1 MAMQELLLVVRGHTP
16 KNHQSSWE
24 QPAGAAGQ
32 STQHPSTVQL
42 HAGPGRSP
50 LAVLAAQELQVS
62 GATLQREPRLPAPSH
77 NNPGFQ
83 LPELGTQH
91 HCAGREHWGSE
102 GAAHPASS
110 WCEAQLQATQLGANC
125 HSTPARSTSLSSL
138 RATFTSS
145 AWG

>member
-1 MAMQELLLVVRGHTP
+1 MQELLLVVRGHTP
-16 KNHQSSWE
+16 KNHQSSWQ

-42 HAGPGRSP
+42 HAGPGRSL

-62 GATLQREPRLPAPSH
+62 GATLQQEPRLPAPSH

-83 LPELGTQH
+83 RPEPGTQR

-110 WCEAQLQATQLGANC
+110 WCEAQRQATQLGANC
-125 HSTPARSTSLSSL
+125 HSTLARSTSLSSL
-138 RATFTSS
+138 RATFMSS